1 MNQIFYYTFALLIR
15 NKSMQAINKNDILY
29 LYIKNSENEIEN
41 LEDKII
47 Q

>member
-29 LYIKNSENEIEN
+29 LYIDRCPDNIEEIIVVQM
-41 LEDKII
+41 K
-47 Q
+47 